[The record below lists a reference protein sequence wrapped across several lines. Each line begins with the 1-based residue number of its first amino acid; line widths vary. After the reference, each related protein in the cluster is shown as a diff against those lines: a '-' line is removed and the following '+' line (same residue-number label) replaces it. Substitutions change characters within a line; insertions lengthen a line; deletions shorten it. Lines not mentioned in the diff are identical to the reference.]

1 MKMVAI
7 VPTPGFEGFEKRLEI
22 EFFPAPDSGDQA
34 SGDLRKL
41 SRPQLNE
48 LLKHAECTIVSELKS
63 EGCDSYVLS
72 ESSLFVYPLKMVLKT
87 CGTTQLLKAV
97 PSLLEFTAELKLK
110 AIKCKYTRGTFMFPG
125 VQPFPHNSFEEEVK
139 YLEQYFGY
147 LGGKAYVLGD
157 LNMLPNW
164 HLYVA
169 SEESSVARN
178 TEPTFT
184 LEMCM
189 TELDQTQA
197 HKFYNADGSLS
208 GLQMTKASCIDKLLP
223 KAEICDFA
231 FNPCG
236 YSMNALEG
244 GAHSTIHVT
253 PEDNMSYASYE
264 SMGYGP
270 KEMNLQEL
278 VDGVASVF
286 KPAKLAMSVFLNN
299 RDFAESGS
307 WGAAVAPAGYT
318 CVGSTR
324 QELSYQGV
332 VVFHTFELVPENST
346 RQLPSVLVMPL
357 IQPTKCDLIESSTM
371 KKCGDVFCACNVQ
384 LVKEITYHFKG
395 REIMKVF
402 TATNAM
408 TSTYNSEAALDPYLQ
423 NLPPISSSGA
433 VPSEC
438 PYQALAE
445 SEVCQYLL
453 IAARRRGLKVVGAAI
468 QMQLGSGDFDT
479 GCFAEIVESAAIFF
493 HSASN
498 AGTPGLSPSEMDQ
511 HESKFKSDGR
521 ARHSSLASTVNQ
533 ALFVEDAC
541 ALATRTGS
549 SSWAPK
555 SNNGIYSQ

>member
-1 MKMVAI
+1 MVAI

-22 EFFPAPDSGDQA
+22 EFSPAPGSGNRA
-34 SGDLRKL
+34 PGDLRRL

-97 PSLLEFTAELKLK
+97 PSLLEFTSELELK

-125 VQPFPHNSFEEEVK
+125 VQPFPHNSFEDEVQ
-139 YLEQYFGY
+139 YLERYFGY

-169 SEESSVARN
+169 SEARSA
-178 TEPTFT
+178 EPTFT

-197 HKFYNADGSLS
+197 HKFFNADGSLS
-208 GLQMTKASCIDKLLP
+208 GLQMTKASGIDKLLP
-223 KAEICDFA
+223 NADICDFA
-231 FNPCG
+231 FTPCG

-299 RDFAESGS
+299 AEFAESGS

-324 QELSYQGV
+324 QELSFQGV
-332 VVFHTFELVPENST
+332 VVFHTFELVSENST
-346 RQLPSVLVMPL
+346 RHLPSVLVMPL
-357 IQPTKCDLIESSTM
+357 IQPAKCDLIERSAM
-371 KKCGDVFCACNVQ
+371 KKCADVFCACNVQ

-402 TATNAM
+402 AATNAM
-408 TSTYNSEAALDPYLQ
+408 TSTYNSDGAAPDPVLHTL
-423 NLPPISSSGA
+423 LPGS
-433 VPSEC
+433 PSEC
-438 PYQALAE
+438 PYKALAE

-468 QMQLGSGDFDT
+468 QMQLGSGAFDT

-493 HSASN
+493 HSAAN
-498 AGTPGLSPSEMDQ
+498 AGTPALSPSEVAQ
-511 HESKFKSDGR
+511 HESKFK
-521 ARHSSLASTVNQ
+521 RHAALGPPVNQ
-533 ALFVEDAC
+533 ALFVDDAC

-549 SSWAPK
+549 SGSSSCWAPK